1 LSFFRTSN
9 NNEGFDQQKMAR
21 VIITGATGFI
31 GKALCS
37 RLLKE
42 GYEVI
47 ALSRSKEKGEKIL
60 GTEVKVVQWD
70 GRSFQGWLDYAN
82 GAYAVVNLAGE
93 NIGAG
98 RWTPKRKKAI
108 LQSRLDAGRAVVE
121 AVNSVEKK
129 PAVIIQASAIGYYG
143 NRGDEIVDESSMPG
157 EGFLVDV
164 VKQWEDSTKEVEPQK
179 IRRVVIRSSVVLGKD
194 GGVFLRLAKPFRL
207 FVGGHLGSGKQ
218 WFSWIHLEDEVNA
231 ILFLIQRE
239 DLKGV
244 FNLSAPHQ
252 MIQKDFSHILGKI
265 MKRPSWFPVPG
276 FVLRTIFGKMAKET
290 LLSGQRVSPKQLLDG
305 GFRFLYPEAELAIEE
320 ILGKKV

>member
-1 LSFFRTSN
+1 
-9 NNEGFDQQKMAR
+9 MAR

-60 GTEVKVVQWD
+60 GTQVKVVEWD
-70 GRSFQGWLDYAN
+70 GRSCQGWLDYAN
-82 GAYAVVNLAGE
+82 GTHAVVNLAGE

-98 RWTPKRKKAI
+98 RWTPNRKKAI

-121 AVNSVEKK
+121 AANSVEKK
-129 PAVIIQASAIGYYG
+129 PGVIIQASAIGYYG
-143 NRGDEIVDESSMPG
+143 SRGDEIVDESSSRG
-157 EGFLVDV
+157 EGFLAEV
-164 VKQWEDSTKEVEPQK
+164 VKQWELSTKEVESQN
-179 IRRVVIRSSVVLGKD
+179 IRRVIIRSGVVLGKE
-194 GGVFLRLAKPFRL
+194 GGVFLRLVKPFRL
-207 FVGGHLGSGKQ
+207 LVGGHLGSGKQ

-244 FNLSAPHQ
+244 FNLAAPQ
-252 MIQKDFSHILGKI
+252 QLIQKDFSHIMGKI

-276 FVLRTIFGKMAKET
+276 FVLRMIFGEMAKET
-290 LLSGQRVSPKQLLDG
+290 LLSGQRVSPRRLMKAG
-305 GFRFLYPEAELAIEE
+305 YRFLYPQAELAIKE
-320 ILGKKV
+320 ILGKNV